1 VETFDTGLG
10 EDGRP
15 AMGRWTVEFRD
26 GMVRFQVTDTSQTAA
41 YVCDNGEISGSS
53 WSGDFRGHFDA
64 LKGTL
69 TWNGHEYER
78 VK

>member
-1 VETFDTGLG
+1 
-10 EDGRP
+10 
-15 AMGRWTVEFRD
+15 MGPLTVEFRE
-26 GMVRFQVTDTSQTAA
+26 GMVRFEVADTSLTAS
-41 YVCDNGEISGSS
+41 YDCNDGEISGSS
-53 WSGDFRGHFDA
+53 ASGVFRGHFDA